1 MPQYP
6 QFTPHNCSWT
16 AIFEMVKQPC
26 FLWACWHPGNLGEYR
41 SIKQLWATWHEGTII
56 DSVGQMPP
64 LLLVEQ
70 EWGGTRNPSTRKGCR
85 QTWRP
90 HNDTNVRRQWSQFMF
105 FVTQV
110 NSMMGAGNHA
120 SEAVRILDEQ
130 RGSMTVPQFH
140 SKLQPKKTRMGHT
153 TAEGSLPSNSA
164 SPT

>member
-6 QFTPHNCSWT
+6 QFTPRNCSWT
-16 AIFEMVKQPC
+16 AIFEMVKQPH

-64 LLLVEQ
+64 LLLVKQ
-70 EWGGTRNPSTRKGCR
+70 EWGGTKNPSTRKGR
-85 QTWRP
+85 HQTWRP
-90 HNDTNVRRQWSQFMF
+90 HNDTNASAA
-105 FVTQV
+105 VTQ
-110 NSMMGAGNHA
+110 
-120 SEAVRILDEQ
+120 
-130 RGSMTVPQFH
+130 
-140 SKLQPKKTRMGHT
+140 LQPKKTRMGHT